1 MTKLSP
7 RFSEPI
13 DMARPQGARL
23 LEAFSPKLGRLI
35 RHFDRAAFEYWV
47 VLEADPGVEVFC
59 ERPVRFRAAQG
70 EAVADFWV
78 RSQHHE
84 AILLLGEHDQS
95 ALPAEI
101 AGVALQVVAEAE
113 VAAARMWILNWQRM
127 LPVIVAARGSA
138 VPGLSRAVLR
148 FVTGPMPLSRIER
161 EFAFGDPTPARA
173 TVFELLRTGKLQAP
187 SLRTEALSVLTLLE
201 PMR

>member
-1 MTKLSP
+1 MTKLPP

-23 LEAFSPKLGRLI
+23 LEAFSPKLGRRI

-47 VLEADPGVEVFC
+47 VLEADPSVEVFC
-59 ERPVRFRAAQG
+59 ERPVRLRAAQG
-70 EAVADFWV
+70 ETVADFWV

-84 AILLLGEHDQS
+84 AILLLGKHDLS
-95 ALPAEI
+95 ALQAEI

-113 VAAARMWILNWQRM
+113 VAAARVWILNWQRM

-161 EFAFGDPTPARA
+161 EFAFGDPAPVRA
-173 TVFELLRTGKLQAP
+173 TVFELLRTGRLQAP
-187 SLRTEALSVLTLLE
+187 SLRTEVLSVLTLLE
-201 PMR
+201 PIR